1 MNNEQAVW
9 DCLFALIRNPFGVS
23 GVMGNFQA
31 ESAMR
36 ADNLQ
41 DSYQAGLGM
50 NDAQYTAAVD
60 NGSYRNFVHDGAGYG
75 LYQATWWSIKQHL
88 LQYARIRGTS
98 VGDRDMQ
105 VDAFCSLLR
114 SEYSSVWNTLLT
126 ATSVRQASDAVLLGF
141 ERPADQSEAV
151 QRYRAALA
159 RQFYDRFASTAPQTP
174 AADPAAT
181 SQPASPQQQ
190 ASMPPTATSPAQ
202 SAPTAT
208 PQPSTGQPAAS
219 APTVSVRLPLLSRG
233 STSPAVASAQLLL
246 IHRGFSCGGR
256 TGGTDGKENP
266 DGVFGPA
273 TEKAVT
279 DFQSGQGL
287 TADGVIGSDTWAAL
301 IAT

>member
-9 DCLFALIRNPFGVS
+9 DRLFALIRNPFGVS

-36 ADNLQ
+36 SDNLQ

-159 RQFYDRFASTAPQTP
+159 RQFYDRFAGEASSGPDAARP

-190 ASMPPTATSPAQ
+190 ASMPPAAASPAQ
-202 SAPTAT
+202 SAPQPPSPSGSRSSAA
-208 PQPSTGQPAAS
+208 PQPSRPS
-219 APTVSVRLPLLSRG
+219 NPLS
-233 STSPAVASAQLLL
+233 
-246 IHRGFSCGGR
+246 FS
-256 TGGTDGKENP
+256 
-266 DGVFGPA
+266 
-273 TEKAVT
+273 
-279 DFQSGQGL
+279 
-287 TADGVIGSDTWAAL
+287 
-301 IAT
+301 